1 MHVMA
6 PGWIGAGTTKLKH
19 AHESGIDL
27 PMPALD
33 GEMTHLSITTRL
45 VTKKTTSMMML
56 RIVADSRQVTIERL
70 AA

>member
-1 MHVMA
+1 
-6 PGWIGAGTTKLKH
+6 
-19 AHESGIDL
+19 
-27 PMPALD
+27 
-33 GEMTHLSITTRL
+33 MTHLSITTRL